1 MKIKNFEDLKTAS
14 FIDPIETNEAILTE
28 SGLVYNQNPIINNGN
43 LDTPF
48 IPELE
53 TGGMNTDFSGSSLES
68 SNFLPINENSN
79 SLAIDELL
87 TPVTG
92 ENEIIID
99 PTNSNTG
106 QTDYTFGTDSEDVI
120 MLTKEELDR
129 LNSDLFALG
138 SGGGNI
144 TKEDINRLGDPSKE
158 DKKTVVIVKD
168 QPIPLQPKDKFGI
181 FDEGTRSPA
190 NTGGG
195 GGGGTNFQ
203 TEPTSTG
210 AGAGDA
216 LEPIINN
223 KYLIWGVVGSLVL
236 IILFAF
242 FNKKN
247 K

>member
-106 QTDYTFGTDSEDVI
+106 QTDYTFGTDSDGFTN
-120 MLTKEELDR
+120 LTKEELDK
-129 LNSDLFALG
+129 LNKLVD
-138 SGGGNI
+138 SGEVTLEDVKNTI
-144 TKEDINRLGDPSKE
+144 KE
-158 DKKTVVIVKD
+158 
-168 QPIPLQPKDKFGI
+168 PIPLQPKDDFVI
-181 FDEGTRSPA
+181 FDVGTRNPA

-195 GGGGTNFQ
+195 GGNTFQ
-203 TEPTSTG
+203 TDPTSTG

-216 LEPIINN
+216 PEPIINN

-242 FNKKN
+242 FNKK
-247 K
+247 KK

>member
-53 TGGMNTDFSGSSLES
+53 TGGMNSDFSGSSLES
-68 SNFLPINENSN
+68 SNFLPVNENSN

-87 TPVTG
+87 TPITG
-92 ENEIIID
+92 ENEIVID
-99 PTNSNTG
+99 PTNTNTG
-106 QTDYTFGTDSEDVI
+106 QTDYTFGTDTDGFTN
-120 MLTKEELDR
+120 LTKEELDN
-129 LNSDLFALG
+129 LNKLVDSGEVALEDVKKVLETNITINNQPPITLNQPSNN
-138 SGGGNI
+138 SGGF
-144 TKEDINRLGDPSKE
+144 S
-158 DKKTVVIVKD
+158 
-168 QPIPLQPKDKFGI
+168 
-181 FDEGTRSPA
+181 
-190 NTGGG
+190 GGG
-195 GGGGTNFQ
+195 GGGGTTFQ

-216 LEPIINN
+216 PEPIINN
-223 KYLIWGVVGSLVL
+223 KFLIWGVVGSLVL

-242 FNKKN
+242 FNKK
-247 K
+247 KK

>member
-87 TPVTG
+87 TTVTG
-92 ENEIIID
+92 ENEIVID

-106 QTDYTFGTDSEDVI
+106 QTDYTFGTDTDGFTN
-120 MLTKEELDR
+120 LTKEELDN
-129 LNSDLFALG
+129 LNKLVDSGEIALEDVKKVLET
-138 SGGGNI
+138 NI
-144 TKEDINRLGDPSKE
+144 TNEDI
-158 DKKTVVIVKD
+158 I
-168 QPIPLQPKDKFGI
+168 
-181 FDEGTRSPA
+181 DEGTRNPA

-195 GGGGTNFQ
+195 GGTTFQ

-216 LEPIINN
+216 PEPIINN

-242 FNKKN
+242 FNKK
-247 K
+247 KK